1 MNQLHI
7 VMNGKGGIGK
17 SIVAFNIAQFLKSI
31 DPGSICI
38 DTDPLTPTLANYK
51 ALDPVHIQIASETD
65 VILTRFDEM
74 IELIIGSEKNV
85 VIDTGAS
92 TFLPIAK
99 YLLKNSIFEV
109 LRDEYEKEIFIH
121 VVLNAQTQND
131 YLATT
136 ASLELIVENFAGDC
150 KIVIWLNEFG
160 GDLDRFL
167 ESEYYERKKDR
178 FFAIIRVKN
187 PDEMLLADLKSMLHT
202 FQIYEEALKDSSR
215 YLMARSRIKKQRD
228 SIYRQLAPFIV

>member
-31 DPGSICI
+31 DPDSICI
-38 DTDPLTPTLANYK
+38 DTDPLTPTLVNYK
-51 ALDPVHIQIASETD
+51 ALDPIHIQIASETE

-74 IELIIGSEKNV
+74 IEIIIARDNNV

-99 YLLKNSIFEV
+99 YLQKNFIFKV
-109 LRDEYEKEIFIH
+109 LHEEYEKDVFIH

-136 ASLELIVENFAGDC
+136 SSLEIIAENFAGAC

-160 GDLDRFL
+160 GDLEPFL
-167 ESEYYERKKDR
+167 SSDYYERNKDR
-178 FFAIIRVKN
+178 FFAIIRIRN
-187 PDEMLLADLKSMLHT
+187 PDEMLLGDIKSMLQT
-202 FQIYEEALKDSSR
+202 FQLYDEVLKDSSR
-215 YLMARSRIKKQRD
+215 YVMARSRIKKQRD
-228 SIYRQLAPFIV
+228 SIYRQLEPFIV

>member
-1 MNQLHI
+1 MNQLHM

-17 SIVAFNIAQFLKSI
+17 SIVAFHIAQFLKSL

-51 ALDPVHIQIASETD
+51 ALSPIHIQIASETD

-74 IELIIGSEKNV
+74 IELIISSDNNV

-99 YLLKNSIFEV
+99 YLVKNSIFDV
-109 LRDEYEKEIFIH
+109 LRDEYGKEVFLH

-136 ASLELIVENFAGDC
+136 ASLELISDNFAGDC
-150 KIVIWLNEFG
+150 KIVVWLNEFG
-160 GDLDRFL
+160 GDLQPFL
-167 ESEYYERKKDR
+167 VSDYYERNKDR
-178 FFAIIRVKN
+178 FFAIIKLKN
-187 PDEMLLADLKSMLHT
+187 PDEMLLADLKSMLHS

-215 YLMARSRIKKQRD
+215 FVMARSRLKKQRD
-228 SIYRQLAPFIV
+228 SIYRQLETFIV